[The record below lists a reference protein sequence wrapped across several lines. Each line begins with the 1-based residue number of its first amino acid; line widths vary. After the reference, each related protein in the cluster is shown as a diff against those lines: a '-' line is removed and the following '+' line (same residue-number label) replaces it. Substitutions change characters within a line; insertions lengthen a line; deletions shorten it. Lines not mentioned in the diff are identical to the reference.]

1 MYELL
6 HKNSNAS
13 ILLRDEVWL
22 LSLQATSLIVHY
34 ATRAHFPL
42 SYCSTLHF
50 PYYVTLPYFSHNK
63 TPPIFHITLH
73 LASHNKSTHAISRL
87 TSHTPSFPSLIVPPS
102 PIRSLHAILR
112 PICHTS
118 HGIACI
124 ISLVRRHTPS

>member
-1 MYELL
+1 MNCFIRIQTRQSYFGT
-6 HKNSNAS
+6 
-13 ILLRDEVWL
+13 RCG
-22 LSLQATSLIVHY
+22 SLAYSHISHVHY